1 MEHLFRAKTRTMIV
15 SGTRLGQTVMDK
27 LQAIRL
33 FCLAVEAKS
42 FASTAH
48 DLDIAPSVVSK
59 AIAALET
66 ELRFTLFNRSTRRL
80 SLTEAG
86 ASYYESCR
94 QLLTELEEA
103 EALARD
109 GVVRARGTL
118 RFGIHPAFRVAVVRK
133 LGEFL
138 RQNPEVR
145 IETVVTNA
153 PSALLDEGLDVV
165 LTIGELGDSTF
176 VARQLGWTTLL
187 TCASP
192 GYLKAQGRP
201 EHPCNLAIHQAIIP
215 GRRDEDSFAR
225 WTFSRGPERQDVEVP
240 VAFVARDGIGI
251 VDAAAGGLGVAR
263 IYDLS
268 ATSFLHAGTL
278 ETILPNWEAG
288 RRPVYGVYPSRR
300 NVPAKVRLF
309 LDHVQQLL
317 SEATSSLA

>member
-1 MEHLFRAKTRTMIV
+1 
-15 SGTRLGQTVMDK
+15 MDK

-48 DLDIAPSVVSK
+48 DLDIAASVVSK
-59 AIAALET
+59 AIAALEAD
-66 ELRFTLFNRSTRRL
+66 LRFTLFHRSTRRL

-86 ASYYESCR
+86 ATYYESCR
-94 QLLTELEEA
+94 QILTELEEA

-118 RFGIHPAFRVAVVRK
+118 RFGIHPAFRVALVRK
-133 LGEFL
+133 LSNFL

-165 LTIGELGDSTF
+165 LAIGDLVDSTF

-192 GYLKAQGRP
+192 AYLKEHGRP
-201 EHPCNLAIHQAIIP
+201 EIPRQLATHRAIIP
-215 GRRDEDSFAR
+215 GRRDEASFAR
-225 WTFSRGPERQDVEVP
+225 WAFTRGTEREDVDVP
-240 VAFVARDGIGI
+240 VGFVARDGIGI
-251 VDAAAGGLGVAR
+251 VDAAAGGLGVSR

-268 ATSFLHAGTL
+268 ATPFLQAGTL
-278 ETILPNWEAG
+278 EPVLADWACG
-288 RRPVYGVYPSRR
+288 RKPVYGVFPSRR

-309 LDHVQQLL
+309 LDFAQTLL
-317 SEATSSLA
+317 AQTEGISLARSADAAEKTA